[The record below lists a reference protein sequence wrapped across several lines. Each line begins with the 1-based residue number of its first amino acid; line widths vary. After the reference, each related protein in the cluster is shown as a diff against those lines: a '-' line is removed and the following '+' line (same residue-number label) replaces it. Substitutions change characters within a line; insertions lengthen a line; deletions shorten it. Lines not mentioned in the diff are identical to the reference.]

1 MSVTLRRA
9 WLRCLVAV
17 LAATAGGAIAQ
28 SAYPA
33 KAIRWIVPFPPG
45 GPSDVLARAIGQKLS
60 ENWGQQVIIDNR
72 PGAGGNIGSDM
83 VAKAAPDGYTLL
95 MGYVGPIAINTS
107 LYRNL
112 PYNPVN
118 DFAPVT
124 LIASSTLMLAAHP
137 STTIKSIMELI
148 TRAKSSQS
156 QLSFASPGSGTPPHL
171 AGELLN
177 AMAGIKIVHVPY
189 KGAAPAVTDLLGGQV
204 PLGIV
209 ALPAAMPHIK
219 SGRLNALGVT
229 SAKRSIFA
237 PDVPTIAESGL
248 PGYEVENWQGV
259 LVPAGTPKEIV
270 NKLNGEMVKIL
281 QLPEVKDRLYSQGFE
296 IFTSTPEQ
304 SSAYLRTEIVKWARL
319 VKSSGASV
327 D

>member
-1 MSVTLRRA
+1 MGVTLLRA
-9 WLRCLVAV
+9 WLCCLAAV
-17 LAATAGGAIAQ
+17 LAAAAGDAVAQ
-28 SAYPA
+28 NTYPA
-33 KAIRWIVPFPPG
+33 RAIRWIVPFPPG
-45 GPSDVLARAIGQKLS
+45 GPSDVLARAIGPKLTES
-60 ENWGQQVIIDNR
+60 WGQQVVIDNR

-107 LYRNL
+107 LYRKL

-124 LIASSTLMLAAHP
+124 LVASSTLMLVAHP
-137 STTIKSIMELI
+137 ATTIKSLGELI
-148 TRAKSSQS
+148 ARARSSQS

-177 AMAGIKIVHVPY
+177 TMAGTKIVHVPY
-189 KGAAPAVTDLLGGQV
+189 KGAAPAVIDVLGGQV
-204 PLGIV
+204 PLGIL
-209 ALPAAMPHIK
+209 ALPAMMPHVK

-259 LVPAGTPKEIV
+259 LAPAGTPKEIV

-281 QLPEVKDRLYSQGFE
+281 QMPEVKDRLYSQGFE

-304 SSAYLRTEIVKWARL
+304 FGAYLRTEIVKWARL